1 MYNIFFRFTS
11 DVSTMWKK
19 KLYLCDKRRY
29 YSNFDHLNKVVN
41 AIQQMLFTYSLTHL
55 LTCLLHC
62 VFLLCII
69 MPPSLI
75 GDAFVWR
82 MSVWRLSVVY
92 IGPNSRTQRPRK
104 TKIGTEV
111 GHVTCDPDTTFKVKR
126 SKVKVTRPLWLV
138 VLLAGK
144 NGHTV
149 MVSYPYACMTYIVSP
164 LAGLGGG
171 ISATAWF

>member
-1 MYNIFFRFTS
+1 MSLPRERKSCIYVTKGVIITI
-11 DVSTMWKK
+11 STTWI
-19 KLYLCDKRRY
+19 KLLTLFNKCYL
-29 YSNFDHLNKVVN
+29 L
-41 AIQQMLFTYSLTHL
+41 TYLLTHSLTHSLTYL
-55 LTCLLHC
+55 LVYCTAF
-62 VFLLCII
+62 FLLCII

-111 GHVTCDPDTTFKVKR
+111 GHVTRDPDTTFKVKR